1 MALNVVPTMWFG
13 EIEQLLIYLTHAHK
27 LRIHK
32 DKSWADT
39 DHFSK
44 LNTLL
49 SHLSCLFTS

>member
-1 MALNVVPTMWFG
+1 MALNVVPTTWLG

-27 LRIHK
+27 LQIHK
-32 DKSWADT
+32 DKGWDDT

-49 SHLSCLFTS
+49 SHLSCLFPS